1 MSEHFDDFTLPAVCL
16 TCTPPHWWGALAPE
30 DWTPDARWG
39 LSDRVLEPLELLFDR
54 RWSQARAG
62 DAAAAIALA
71 IEYDRDDVHDSL
83 RNAMMSALVANALL
97 ESPAARVVLIH
108 ILSRRSRL
116 DPAFE
121 HALQGWKELERDL
134 SLTAA
139 RSDATDDE
147 AVAAPFCSTSNC
159 GGA

>member
-1 MSEHFDDFTLPAVCL
+1 MSEHFEDFTLPAVCL

-71 IEYDRDDVHDSL
+71 MEYDRDEVHPAL
-83 RNAMMSALVANALL
+83 RSAMMSVLVANALL
-97 ESPAARVVLIH
+97 GSPAARVVLIH
-108 ILSRRSRL
+108 ILSRRSRHNASF
-116 DPAFE
+116 D
-121 HALQGWKELERDL
+121 HALQGWVRLDRVL
-134 SLTAA
+134 SVDAA
-139 RSDATDDE
+139 KPVAAYDE
-147 AVAAPFCSTSNC
+147 AAAAASCSTSN
-159 GGA
+159 